1 MRPPA
6 VDGGLGISG
15 CGGELAL
22 AALCGDCDAPPRV
35 WVGWR
40 GCDLFL
46 HPLRPCRNQRQL
58 SIQPAAAFSGG
69 RHGRGGRGL
78 IFLLRL
84 RAGGGLASSRGGGA
98 GSTRTADGFD
108 GPSNSAIRVSS
119 AGWRWRPR
127 RVNTASPPS
136 NASNTQVISH
146 PNPRPSL
153 PGSARARRGGAYI
166 QG

>member
-6 VDGGLGISG
+6 VEGALGISG

-58 SIQPAAAFSGG
+58 ILQPAAAFSGG

-84 RAGGGLASSRGGGA
+84 AGRAGAQLPPVAAGPAAPAPPTALMAAAILRSAFHPPAGGGAPVG
-98 GSTRTADGFD
+98 
-108 GPSNSAIRVSS
+108 
-119 AGWRWRPR
+119 
-127 RVNTASPPS
+127 
-136 NASNTQVISH
+136 
-146 PNPRPSL
+146 
-153 PGSARARRGGAYI
+153 
-166 QG
+166 